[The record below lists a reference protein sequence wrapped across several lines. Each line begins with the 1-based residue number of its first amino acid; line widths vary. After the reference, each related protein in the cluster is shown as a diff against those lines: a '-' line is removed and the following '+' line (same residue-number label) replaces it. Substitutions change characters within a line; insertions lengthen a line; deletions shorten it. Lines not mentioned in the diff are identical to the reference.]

1 MDLGLKGKTALITGA
16 SKGIGAGVAAVL
28 AAEGCDLH
36 LASRTEDDLE
46 TLKAE
51 LEKAHGVTVHTHA
64 VDLSVSDNQA
74 DLAATCA
81 GVDILINNA
90 GAIPGGNL
98 DAIDEARWREAWEL
112 KVFGYINVTRE
123 IYAAMRKRGKGGVI
137 VNVIGVAGE
146 HYIFDYVAGTTG
158 NAALMAF
165 TKAMGGR
172 SLEDGI
178 RVLAVNPGLV
188 ETERMVTLLE
198 TKARADHGDP
208 DRWREYTKTL
218 PLERAATVPE
228 VADVVAFLASDRA
241 SYLSGIVVPV
251 DGGKSVRGGL
261 F

>member
-1 MDLGLKGKTALITGA
+1 MDLGLKGRTALITGA
-16 SKGIGAGVAAVL
+16 SKGIGAGIAEVL
-28 AAEGCDLH
+28 AAEGCNLH
-36 LASRTEDDLE
+36 LASRTAKDLDA
-46 TLKAE
+46 LKSR
-51 LEKAHGVTVHTHA
+51 LEKAHGVTVIAHA
-64 VDLSVSDNQA
+64 VDLAKSENQQ

-98 DAIDEARWREAWEL
+98 DAIDETRWREAWEL

-123 IYAAMRKRGKGGVI
+123 IYAAMRKRGKGTI
-137 VNVIGVAGE
+137 VNVIGIAGE

-172 SLEDGI
+172 SLDDGI
-178 RVLAVNPGLV
+178 RVLAVNPGMV
-188 ETERMVTLLE
+188 ETERMVTLQR
-198 TKARADHGDP
+198 TKAEADHGDP
-208 DRWREYTKTL
+208 ERWREYTKTL
-218 PLERAATVPE
+218 PMGRAATVQE

-241 SYLSGIVVPV
+241 AYLSGIVVPI

-261 F
+261 V